1 MKKISI
7 VVDKYYQKNRLFD
20 LSDPKVN
27 RDDCMY
33 PFYALKRRCAEMGY
47 DLSTNDINTPSES
60 CLVLYNDIPAALPD
74 PADARK
80 SVLLAWESPLVKP
93 QNFDRDSHA
102 RFERV
107 YTYDDRLVDGKK
119 YRKLFYTQ
127 RFPDSLDFHL
137 RPAPEKFMCVIAGNK
152 SSMHPLELYSE
163 RLRTI
168 KWYEENHPEE
178 LDLYGFGW
186 NERVFRG
193 PKIVRAL
200 NRIGAARKACVRD
213 KRSSYRGKADDK
225 RSVFGRYRFAL
236 CYENIRD
243 IPGYITEKL
252 LDAMLSGCV
261 PIYWGAPNVSDFV
274 PSDCFIDRRKFSSEE
289 EMYRFLVKINNN
301 SHENY
306 RDRIRNFLN
315 SDASRVF
322 RTENFVDEMA
332 RMVLEMLGK
341 DERGKYLLTIAIP
354 TFNRAKYLEELLG
367 SIVPQI
373 DRANRKVERVQLL
386 ISDNCS
392 LDGTPKIV
400 NAFSNGR
407 PWLVYHRN
415 EVNVGGDANFLLCIE
430 RSFGKY
436 VWLFG
441 DDDLISDNGV
451 SRVLRV
457 LERQSPALLIC
468 SSKSSRSM
476 SFNTYKEALRY
487 YIPRDMTFA
496 WSHSLITANVFRK
509 DEFDL
514 DLAARMKHT
523 NYGHMYGMVPMHT
536 RARDGVCVFSR
547 RGSAITVRRERAPFE
562 KAPLKIEKKLIAYLY
577 YLSDAIGYAAP
588 AACAHF
594 FFRYYNRFRGMVLP
608 LGRIIKRS
616 ARNLLRRLK

>member
-60 CLVLYNDIPAALPD
+60 CLVLYNDMPATLPD
-74 PADARK
+74 PADALK

-93 QNFDRDSHA
+93 QNFDRVSHE

-119 YRKLFYTQ
+119 YRKLFYSQ
-127 RFPDSLDFHL
+127 RFPESLDFHL
-137 RPAPEKFMCVIAGNK
+137 KSMPEGFMCVIAGNK
-152 SSMHPLELYSE
+152 RSAHPLELYSE

-168 KWYEENHPEE
+168 KWYEENHPGE

-200 NRIGAARKACVRD
+200 NRIGLARKAFVRD
-213 KRSSYRGKADDK
+213 KRPSYRGKADDK

-274 PSDCFIDRRKFSSEE
+274 PSDCFIDRRNFKDEE
-289 EMYRFLVKINNN
+289 SLYRFLSGMKEREHR
-301 SHENY
+301 SY
-306 RDRIRNFLN
+306 RERMSAFLK
-315 SDASRVF
+315 SEAARPF
-322 RTENFVDEMA
+322 KTEGFVDEMTG
-332 RMVLEMLGK
+332 MVR
-341 DERGKYLLTIAIP
+341 ERESGRGHRKYLLTIAIP
-354 TFNRAKYLEELLG
+354 TFNRAEYLSELLD
-367 SIVPQI
+367 SMIPQVA
-373 DRANRKVERVQLL
+373 RANREFAAVQLL

-392 LDGTPKIV
+392 SDGTPEVIESKLR
-400 NAFSNGR
+400 GK
-407 PWLVYHRN
+407 PWVSLYRN
-415 EVNVGGDANFLLCIE
+415 DRNVGGDENFILCVE
-430 RSFGKY
+430 RAEGDY

-441 DDDLISDNGV
+441 DDDILLEDGIARIIRAL
-451 SRVLRV
+451 SRY
-457 LERQSPALLIC
+457 SPALVIC
-468 SSKSSRSM
+468 ASNSPRSAIFP
-476 SFNTYKEALRY
+476 SYRSVLGHFLRRSLVF
-487 YIPRDMTFA
+487 PWNHT
-496 WSHSLITANVFRK
+496 LITSNVFLK
-509 DEFDL
+509 DGFRCDV
-514 DLAARMKHT
+514 ARGMRHT
-523 NYGHMYGMVPMHT
+523 NYGHMYAMM
-536 RARDGVCVFSR
+536 DML
-547 RGSAITVRRERAPFE
+547 RERSNRIVVLSKNKAAFDLRKVRAPFE
-562 KAPLKIEKKLIAYLY
+562 VEPQNIEKKIVNYVVA
-577 YLSDAIGYAAP
+577 LSKALEYSPPAIGVN
-588 AACAHF
+588 F
-594 FFRYYNRFRGMVLP
+594 FFRVYNRMRGLALP
-608 LGRIIKRS
+608 LARLIKRS
-616 ARNLLRRLK
+616 SESLLGWPK